1 VRRLRPYTLPVTNPD
16 AGEGLSR
23 RSLLQALG
31 LAPLAIALPV
41 ATQALTATPA
51 VAATYPSDAGTFTST
66 YTRLAH
72 NWTLT
77 YPDGHTADDHLP
89 VALALH
95 SSNGDATEMLGLGF
109 PERLDALISAGK
121 TPPFALAS
129 IDSMNGFYEKKGSRD
144 YGKVVSVEF
153 LKLLAD
159 RGLNTSRLGII
170 GWSMGGWGAFRL
182 AQHELHGKVRVIS
195 AISTPCYSSWKTWPS
210 YEHGDMTKSQFTA
223 NNFYHHPGL
232 LAKPRIYI
240 FCGKSDGFYKG
251 NKAFAKVLDKARGVR
266 KPKTHFS
273 SGGHT
278 RHYWQSVLDP
288 ALTHIGRYI

>member
-1 VRRLRPYTLPVTNPD
+1 VTKPD
-16 AGEGLSR
+16 AGAGLSR
-23 RSLLQALG
+23 RQLIQAVG
-31 LAPLAIALPV
+31 LAPLAAALPFASQV
-41 ATQALTATPA
+41 LTAAPA
-51 VAATYPSDAGTFTST
+51 VADPTYPVVGGSFSST
-66 YTRLAH
+66 YTHLLH

-77 YPDGHTADDHLP
+77 YPTGHIEGEYLP

-95 SSNGDATEMLGLGF
+95 SSYGNADEMIGLGF

-144 YGKVVSVEF
+144 YGKVVAVEF
-153 LKLLAD
+153 LKVLRD

-182 AQHELHGKVRVIS
+182 AQHELHNKVRVIS

-210 YEHGDMTKSQFTA
+210 YERADMTKAQFTA
-223 NNFYHHPGL
+223 ANFYHHPGL
-232 LAKPRIYI
+232 LAKPQIYM

-251 NKAFAKVLDKARGVR
+251 NKAFAKVLDKAKGVR

-273 SGGHT
+273 AGDHS
-278 RHYWQSVLDP
+278 RDYWQSVLDP